1 MSQADTWLRKHL
13 RGERALRAVKRS
25 SSELPNW
32 AGVGVEVLQGCEGRG
47 EGRCSFLFIKT
58 GVMSHPKEA
67 GRHEGNEG
75 QPKVFKHGA
84 MNKVAF

>member
-1 MSQADTWLRKHL
+1 MFQANTRLRKHL
-13 RGERALRAVKRS
+13 KGERALQGVKRS
-25 SSELPNW
+25 SSELPDW
-32 AGVGVEVLQGCEGRG
+32 VGVGVGVEVLQGCEGRG
-47 EGRCSFLFIKT
+47 EGRRSLLLIKT

-75 QPKVFKHGA
+75 QPKVFKA